1 MSGTHFN
8 GECCFDYG
16 NSENTRLQPVG
27 TGDYACGAM
36 VRDLN
41 DRTMTG
47 FQCMYGAPTAYIL
60 KRHVNVLTCN
70 CCVGGNGNRRLST
83 SATRTGRAT
92 PVLVTPARGL
102 ALT

>member
-8 GECCFDYG
+8 DQCCFDYG

-41 DRTMTG
+41 DRT
-47 FQCMYGAPTAYIL
+47 
-60 KRHVNVLTCN
+60 
-70 CCVGGNGNRRLST
+70 
-83 SATRTGRAT
+83 
-92 PVLVTPARGL
+92 
-102 ALT
+102 